1 MSEVVLKAQGLS
13 KRYGDL
19 LAVDDLSIEVQR
31 GEVFGFLG
39 PNGAGKTTSINMI
52 CGLLEPDSGT
62 VSIDGESIIRRD
74 EALRTRLGVCP
85 QDIVVWQRL
94 TCR

>member
-31 GEVFGFLG
+31 GVF
-39 PNGAGKTTSINMI
+39 
-52 CGLLEPDSGT
+52 SGSWAPT
-62 VSIDGESIIRRD
+62 APARRP
-74 EALRTRLGVCP
+74 RST
-85 QDIVVWQRL
+85 
-94 TCR
+94 